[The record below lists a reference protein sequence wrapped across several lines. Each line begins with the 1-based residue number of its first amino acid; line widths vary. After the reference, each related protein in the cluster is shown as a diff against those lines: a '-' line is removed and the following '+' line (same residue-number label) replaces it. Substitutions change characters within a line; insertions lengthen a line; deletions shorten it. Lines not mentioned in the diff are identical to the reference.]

1 MKKIQ
6 LFSLL
11 IVMALGL
18 PQSANAEYYG
28 IKVAGVSVTSDNC
41 DNITGSNI
49 CTYSRPGSFEPKYS
63 WVRFDPI
70 TKTLTLHYI
79 LIERSGSNNRAILN
93 ESCDGLTIVFENE
106 NYLTARDAS
115 PIRLNANTTIKSATG
130 KNGEMQKIYGSI
142 DEDAITIG
150 NGATL
155 TIEDFDAEVYASG
168 SSVFE
173 GNTGTERLIIKN
185 SYIYTRGKY
194 GARNLEALGIQESRL
209 TLKGEAAA
217 AENLQSF
224 SMIGRTMFTT
234 ETFFNESTQNFLNRS
249 DNSVATEVTITS
261 YVDINETN
269 FPDTAFRNYVSMN
282 YDDNHDGLLA
292 WQEAT
297 DREMDVAEKEIASLQ
312 GIEHFPYLE
321 RLYCSNNNLT
331 SLDIS
336 KLPYLLNLFCDNN
349 QLTSL
354 NLIRDIQCKVL
365 AELQCSRNKL
375 TRLDLSQG
383 IYGVLDCSHN
393 QLTFIDFSH
402 CNEWLWEVKMNG
414 NKIDAFMTETL
425 ESLPEGLMHPVSGY
439 NITITSN
446 GANDNVCTPEQAQIA
461 KDKGWN
467 AIIGG
472 VDNEGNIVYGI
483 NIGGN
488 MINSANCDD
497 LTVLPNVT
505 KNNDDG
511 YARYESTSGKLCLS
525 GVDIVNEEGEGI
537 KFEKG
542 TPIIELGQEP
552 VNITAK
558 GAGIYYNAGY
568 VNPSTD
574 GLLTITSKEADWYS
588 EKLNIVSQED
598 NALSVK
604 GKLTL
609 MGVARVEAK
618 SFGSGYPVKLYGDL
632 TLKND
637 AELRIK
643 PNGNYSLSARG
654 LVLEDDNIV
663 VTPEG
668 GTILYGN
675 GFLTDADGY
684 TVRDK
689 DIVIGKLRN
698 YNYYVAGTRI
708 TNANQHAVL
717 GDTTVVF
724 QEPAFLGG
732 KGTIVLNN
740 ANIDSGSSA
749 YGIEASKA
757 LDIKL
762 IGENNVVTDTRYGI
776 YASGSITIEG
786 PGSLYTRG
794 ARYGINSGNK
804 LNIGGDAKV
813 TAEGGRYYG
822 IAATNE
828 ATISGAGT
836 VVKAKCSA
844 EGSGAFKASALT
856 LNDGITI
863 DEPEGAQFVD
873 GEIKDADG
881 NVIKDEWVT
890 IMKVNEYDLFIAGER
905 VTDKN
910 KDDVMGDGT
919 ISYDPETNTL
929 TLNGANIETETEE
942 GIMAIGA
949 EINIKLEGENNITG
963 RDGLYVVSANIEGPG
978 SLNAKGE
985 YCAIRPT
992 SSLLISGDAQVTAEG
1007 ISSSSYAIST
1017 AYMTISGA
1025 ETIVS
1030 MKGTL
1035 GTYSG
1040 FAPVLND
1047 GLVIGMPI
1055 GAYYNNDTG
1064 RIVNAAGEAI
1074 KDEWVIIASQDY
1086 IDGID
1091 SPAPALSKSKGAY
1104 NLAGQLV
1111 GSNYKGIIIENGRKV
1126 LRK

>member
-1 MKKIQ
+1 MRHIK

-18 PQSANAEYYG
+18 PQSARAEYYG
-28 IKVAGVSVTSDNC
+28 IKVGGVSVTSDNC

-194 GARNLEALGIQESRL
+194 GARNLEALAIQESRL

-249 DNSVATEVTITS
+249 DSSVATEVTITS

-425 ESLPEGLMHPVSGY
+425 ESLPEGLMHPISGY

-598 NALSVK
+598 NAFSVK

-684 TVRDK
+684 TVRDEV
-689 DIVIGKLRN
+689 VIGKLRN
-698 YNYYVAGTRI
+698 YNYYVAGTKI

-717 GDTTVVF
+717 GDTTIVF
-724 QEPAFLGG
+724 LEPARLGG
-732 KGTIVLNN
+732 PGTLILNN
-740 ANIDSGSSA
+740 ANIDAGSEIGISA
-749 YGIEASKA
+749 GKTLY
-757 LDIKL
+757 LKL
-762 IGENNVVTDTRYGI
+762 LGENNVSSTKSGL
-776 YASGSITIEG
+776 ASQTAYIEG
-786 PGSLYTRG
+786 PGSLNISG
-794 ARYGINSGNK
+794 QYGIDAHLSK
-804 LNIGGDAKV
+804 LFIRDGAHI
-813 TAEGGRYYG
+813 TAEGSNRYAIDG
-822 IAATNE
+822 KET
-828 ATISGAGT
+828 TISGKET
-836 VVKAKCSA
+836 VVKMKCSPDA
-844 EGSGAFKASALT
+844 RGTFRASTNLT
-856 LNDGITI
+856 LEDGLMIAT
-863 DEPEGAQFVD
+863 PEDAQYVD

-890 IMKVNEYDLFIAGER
+890 IKYYQAYNLYIASTQ
-905 VTDKN
+905 VTSIN
-910 KDDVMGDGT
+910 QDDVLGNGT
-919 ISYDPETNTL
+919 VSFDPETSTL
-929 TLNGANIETETEE
+929 TLNNANIKTIASTY
-942 GIMAIGA
+942 GIYSDYIDHL
-949 EINIKLEGENNITG
+949 NIKLVGENSISSDTG
-963 RDGLYVVSANIEGPG
+963 LMVKNATIEGPG
-978 SLNAKGE
+978 SLSVKGQ
-985 YCAIRPT
+985 ATGIRHKN
-992 SSLLISGDAQVTAEG
+992 SLTIADGANVSAEGELSYGISG
-1007 ISSSSYAIST
+1007 Y
-1017 AYMTISGA
+1017 YLTISGA
-1025 ETIVS
+1025 ETIVT
-1030 MKGTL
+1030 MKGKNGAYNGLSLTL
-1035 GTYSG
+1035 E
-1040 FAPVLND
+1040 D
-1047 GLVIGMPI
+1047 GLILGLPE
-1055 GAYYNNDTG
+1055 GAYFKDSSDG
-1064 RIVNAAGEAI
+1064 IVDADGNTIA
-1074 KDEWVIIASQDY
+1074 DEWVVIANQDF
-1086 IDGID
+1086 IDEIKTPSISTVNRED
-1091 SPAPALSKSKGAY
+1091 AY
-1104 NLAGQLV
+1104 NLAGQKV
-1111 GSNYKGIIIENGRKV
+1111 GRNYKGIVIVGGKKILK
-1126 LRK
+1126 